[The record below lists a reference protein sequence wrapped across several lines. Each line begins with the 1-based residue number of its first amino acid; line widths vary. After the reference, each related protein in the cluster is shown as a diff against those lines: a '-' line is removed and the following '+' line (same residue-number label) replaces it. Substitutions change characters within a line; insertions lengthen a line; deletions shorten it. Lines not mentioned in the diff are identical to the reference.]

1 MEEEQPRTQ
10 TVQYRQITGVHLKTG
25 IEDPDFSDPRKQFS
39 TEDEH
44 ISDIQV
50 ADGTVLVDFD
60 NGEGY
65 SFPFANVSH
74 LDYVT
79 KEDEVEVPP
88 QNPQPRGGQRG
99 QRTREPQPRGG
110 QRRR

>member
-1 MEEEQPRTQ
+1 MEEEQPRKQ
-10 TVQYRQITGVHLKTG
+10 KVQYRQITGVHLKTG
-25 IEDPDFSDPRKQFS
+25 IDDPDFSDPRKEFS

-74 LDYVT
+74 LDYIT
-79 KEDEVEVPP
+79 QEEEVEVPP
-88 QNPQPRGGQRG
+88 QRNREPRG

>member
-1 MEEEQPRTQ
+1 MEEPQQSRTQ
-10 TVQYRQITGVHLKTG
+10 IVQYRQITGVHLKTG
-25 IEDPDFSDPRKQFS
+25 IDDPDFSDPREEFS

-44 ISDIQV
+44 ISDIQI

-65 SFPFANVSH
+65 SFPIQNVSH

-79 KEDEVEVPP
+79 KEEEVEVPP
-88 QNPQPRGGQRG
+88 QRNPEPRGQRG
-99 QRTREPQPRGG
+99 RDPRGG